1 MLKITNLTWEP
12 ISADE
17 GEVHEVKGCA
27 WGQSNPGPSSFKS
40 WALLLFLSCVGSV
53 TGEVHS
59 SSSISDMYCTR
70 SCLFLS
76 EDLSFWALKIFWN
89 WRVTSGMQVI
99 TFGREKLRHCWPHP
113 SCPQCSELLCPASQ
127 LHLTPP
133 SDELFCVHWDLEQV
147 SPPRGSHPLSF
158 LHPTTGLGEPSL
170 CFKTLL
176 LIGAQHGA
184 PGHET
189 LRSESKPTIYSA

>member
-1 MLKITNLTWEP
+1 MLKIINLTWEP

-17 GEVHEVKGCA
+17 GEVHGVKGRA

-76 EDLSFWALKIFWN
+76 EDLSFWALKICWN

-99 TFGREKLRHCWPHP
+99 MFGREKLRHCWPHP
-113 SCPQCSELLCPASQ
+113 SCPQCRSFSAQPHSYTS
-127 LHLTPP
+127 HLPLT
-133 SDELFCVHWDLEQV
+133 SHSV
-147 SPPRGSHPLSF
+147 STGTWNRCHLPGEAIPCLSSIPRL
-158 LHPTTGLGEPSL
+158 
-170 CFKTLL
+170 
-176 LIGAQHGA
+176 A
-184 PGHET
+184 
-189 LRSESKPTIYSA
+189 